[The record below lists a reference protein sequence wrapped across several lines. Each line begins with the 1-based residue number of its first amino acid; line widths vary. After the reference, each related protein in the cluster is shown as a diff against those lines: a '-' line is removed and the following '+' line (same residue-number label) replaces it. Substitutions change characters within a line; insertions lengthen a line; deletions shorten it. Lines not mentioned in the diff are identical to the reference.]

1 MDNITTYLLQSS
13 LCLTVFLLFYLLLLK
28 KETFYMWN
36 RMYLLITG
44 CFSVLVPLFKIWL
57 PVTGYTREITYFMAP
72 VFFKGENQF
81 NMPVS
86 FSMPAPEI
94 IYFAVVSILLLKF
107 IVRLIQVFLL
117 TKTNES
123 IELKGQKIV
132 VIEKECAPFSF
143 LNTIFLTKDQIS
155 DASVDKIIAHE
166 EMHVHQFHSID
177 MIFFEFIKIIQ
188 WFNPFA
194 WKFKKEIEAQHEFSA
209 DSGLLSGGID
219 INEYKNVL
227 VAYSLGVGGST
238 ITNNFNSLL
247 KRRLEMLSIKKSNM
261 FGKVKLFFT
270 LPLMVLLI
278 MLVGIV
284 NGSISFASGTQQN
297 DQKEQ
302 IMIQC
307 DEMPL
312 FHGGTEGL
320 FKFMTDNIVY
330 PENAKKSGIKGKVF
344 VGFVVEKDGSVSN
357 VEILKGVG
365 SGLDE
370 EAVRV
375 IKLMPKWQPG
385 KDKGKL
391 VRVKIAV
398 PIVFSLD

>member
-1 MDNITTYLLQSS
+1 
-13 LCLTVFLLFYLLLLK
+13 
-28 KETFYMWN
+28 MWN